1 MIWPQ
6 EKTGGQTQTWDR
18 QVQLAFWGG
27 GFHTCQTVVGF
38 IVCVLEKFSLCSPG
52 WSDIYYLDQ
61 DSFEITDI
69 GLLVSSVLALKVCAL
84 YSVQQTA

>member
-1 MIWPQ
+1 MAIGEDWRPNPNL
-6 EKTGGQTQTWDR
+6 GQAGAAGF
-18 QVQLAFWGG
+18 LGGG